1 MSEIQL
7 VETAVAIALYVLIR
21 LIILKS
27 IEKTVAKG
35 HIPAS
40 RVKLIKKATN
50 LILLVIFI
58 TGILIIWGVNQSEIA
73 LFIGSVLTVVGI
85 ALFAQWSILSNI
97 TSGIILFFH
106 HSVKMDQTIAI
117 IDKDYEISGKVT
129 DIGLFYVLLET
140 EEGDEVSIPN
150 TVFMQKM
157 IKKHNT

>member
-1 MSEIQL
+1 MESRL
-7 VETAVAIALYVLIR
+7 LETVIALVLYILIR
-21 LIILKS
+21 VLLFKS
-27 IEKTVAKG
+27 IEKTVSRG
-35 HIPAS
+35 NIPS
-40 RVKLIKKATN
+40 GRIKIIKKAMN
-50 LILLVIFI
+50 LILVSVLII
-58 TGILIIWGVNQSEIA
+58 SILIIWGVNQSEIV
-73 LFIGSVLTVVGI
+73 LFLGSVLTVMGI